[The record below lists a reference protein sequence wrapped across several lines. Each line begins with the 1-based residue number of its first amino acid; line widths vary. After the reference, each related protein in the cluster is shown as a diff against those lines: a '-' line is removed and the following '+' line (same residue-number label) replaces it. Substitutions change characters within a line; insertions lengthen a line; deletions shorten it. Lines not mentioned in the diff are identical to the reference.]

1 MTAINSRTQIRPLT
15 RGTSHQDSDTTD
27 EAPRSHSVVLVV
39 EDDALLRMHAA
50 EVIGEAGF
58 EVLEADGADEAIR
71 LLESRT
77 DIRIIFTDI
86 DMPGSMNGLKL
97 AHAVANRWPP
107 IRIVATSGHFHV
119 RDGDLP
125 TGGRFIAKP
134 YRATQIISALCELDG
149 LARTAS

>member
-1 MTAINSRTQIRPLT
+1 MA
-15 RGTSHQDSDTTD
+15 DSFP
-27 EAPRSHSVVLVV
+27 AALVLVV

-50 EVIGEAGF
+50 EMIEEAGF
-58 EVLEADGADEAIR
+58 QVLEANGADAAIV
-71 LLESRT
+71 LLESRN

-107 IRIVATSGHFHV
+107 IKIVATSGHFHV

-125 TGGRFIAKP
+125 VGGRFIAKP
-134 YRATQIISALCELDG
+134 YRSNQIISALCELAG
-149 LARTAS
+149 NAAPQA